1 MPPTITL
8 SNSDLQAD
16 GVTKNLGSGGK
27 GNMKLQN
34 IAVFD
39 LVTFLYV
46 VIIGMYL
53 CIHIIGMCLCM
64 HTYRCMHVYTPTLN
78 FKSDSRKA

>member
-1 MPPTITL
+1 MFQVPPNITL

-16 GVTKNLGSGGK
+16 GVTKNLGTGGK
-27 GNMKLQN
+27 GNMKFQN

-53 CIHIIGMCLCM
+53 CM
-64 HTYRCMHVYTPTLN
+64 HTYMHMYTLTLN

>member
-1 MPPTITL
+1 MPPNITL
-8 SNSDLQAD
+8 SISDLQED
-16 GVTKNLGSGGK
+16 GVTKNLGTGGK
-27 GNMKLQN
+27 GNMKFQN

-39 LVTFLYV
+39 FVTFLYV

-53 CIHIIGMCLCM
+53 CIHIIGMYLCM
-64 HTYRCMHVYTPTLN
+64 HTYRCKHVYAPTLN